1 MYWSFWFLKILPFTI
16 YIEWMK
22 FVRNNVTSLGL
33 RNSHLGEVV
42 IVLGFLS
49 CPFPSELA
57 SFRKWFMCV
66 PHVLKPVVII
76 DIRGIWDGSLFLS
89 ASSLGYLITLEQFKE
104 NKLWKIPF
112 EKLLN
117 DRYALSFSL
126 ISLVVFLMPYIFL
139 GRVFLQLYL
148 WSWARIYEL
157 PPLRSPSGFV
167 IRDGGLCLVCFLIV
181 NMCEFFL
188 IKINA

>member
-1 MYWSFWFLKILPFTI
+1 MNAVCKKHCQFIGTAQQSFGWSGHCIGFPFLPFSK
-16 YIEWMK
+16 WA
-22 FVRNNVTSLGL
+22 L
-33 RNSHLGEVV
+33 
-42 IVLGFLS
+42 FLQEMVYVHS
-49 CPFPSELA
+49 TCPKHCCYYRA
-57 SFRKWFMCV
+57 V
-66 PHVLKPVVII
+66 
-76 DIRGIWDGSLFLS
+76 RGIIRDGPLFS
-89 ASSLGYLITLEQFKE
+89 RASSLGYLITLKQFKA
-104 NKLWKIPF
+104 NKLWKILF

-167 IRDGGLCLVCFLIV
+167 IRDGGLCVVCFLIV
-181 NMCEFFL
+181 NTWEFFL